1 MTNKNNTVPSKYP
14 VNIEEIKTQAFIN
27 GQYQDAAL
35 NATFPCISPID
46 GRHLGDIASCS
57 KEDVDIAVDGAL
69 KAFESGI
76 WSRASLNHRKG
87 VLFALADEIDRHK
100 QELAVLETL
109 DVGKPISECMNTDV
123 GGSWAAIRWFAECAD
138 KLNGQLSPSNEGIGM
153 ISREPVGVVGAITP
167 WNFPLYM
174 AIWKLGPALAMGN
187 SVVLKPSEKSPLTA
201 LYLADLLKKAGVPD
215 GVVQVL
221 PGFGDTAGRAIAMH
235 NDIHCLSFTGSHL
248 TGQKLLQYAG
258 QSNGKRVWTEAGGK
272 TPFIVFDDVKDID
285 QAAQTASAA
294 IFYNQGQ
301 VCFAGSRLLVH
312 ESIHDE
318 LVEKVINAADTWH
331 PGYPLDPSTMAGA
344 IVDDIQLQ
352 RVLSYIEKGK
362 QEGATLRAG
371 GERVM
376 ANTGGYYVAPTV
388 FTDVTNDMVIA
399 QEEIF
404 GPVLSVIKFSDE
416 EEAIQIAND
425 TIYGLA
431 SSVWTGGLD
440 RAHRVSKQLRA
451 GSVWVNCFHGGDMT
465 MPFGGYKQSGNARDT
480 SLMAF
485 DKYSEVKAT
494 WINVQ

>member
-1 MTNKNNTVPSKYP
+1 MRNKNNNVPSKHLINN
-14 VNIEEIKTQAFIN
+14 VEIKTQAFIN
-27 GQYQDAAL
+27 GQYQNAAL
-35 NATFPCISPID
+35 NTTFPCISPID

-57 KEDVDIAVDGAL
+57 NEDVDIAVAGAL
-69 KAFESGI
+69 KAFESGV
-76 WSRASLNHRKG
+76 WSTASLNHRKD
-87 VLFALADEIDRHK
+87 VLFALADEIDKHK
-100 QELAVLETL
+100 QELATLETL
-109 DVGKPISECMNTDV
+109 NIGKPISECLHTDI
-123 GGSWAAIRWFAECAD
+123 GGSALAIRWFAECAD

-153 ISREPVGVVGAITP
+153 ISREPIGVVGAITP

-201 LYLADLLKKAGVPD
+201 LYLADLLKRAGVPD

-235 NDIHCLSFTGSHL
+235 NDIHCLSFTGCHL

-258 QSNGKRVWTEAGGK
+258 QSNAKRVWTEAGGK
-272 TPFIVFDDVKDID
+272 TPFIVFDDVKDIE
-285 QAAQTASAA
+285 QAAQIASAA

-318 LVEKVINAADTWH
+318 FVEKVIDYADIWY

-352 RVLSYIEKGK
+352 KVLSYIDKGK

-376 ANTGGYYVAPTV
+376 TNTGGYYVAPTV

-465 MPFGGYKQSGNARDT
+465 MPFGGYKQSGNARDK